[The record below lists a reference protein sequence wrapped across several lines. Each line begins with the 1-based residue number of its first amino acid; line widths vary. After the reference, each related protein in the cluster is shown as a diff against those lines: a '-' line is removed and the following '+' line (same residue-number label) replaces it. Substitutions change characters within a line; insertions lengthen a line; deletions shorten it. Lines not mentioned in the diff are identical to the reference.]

1 MVNLLSNAIKFTDTG
16 SVSVEVQQVNQDLV
30 EILLRDT
37 GIGIP
42 EAEFKEIFREF
53 QQLNS
58 LKARSYG
65 GTGLGLAIA
74 DKLVN
79 LMNGTITIESKLGES
94 STFYLKLPIQVSQN
108 SKQQT
113 LESRLKRLPSISSAL
128 SATLQNESADY

>member
-1 MVNLLSNAIKFTDTG
+1 M
-16 SVSVEVQQVNQDLV
+16 
-30 EILLRDT
+30 
-37 GIGIP
+37 P
-42 EAEFKEIFREF
+42 EAELKDIFREF

-79 LMNGTITIESKLGES
+79 LMNGTITVESKLDEG
-94 STFYLKLPIQVSQN
+94 STFYIKLPTQVSQN

-113 LESRLKRLPSISSAL
+113 LES
-128 SATLQNESADY
+128 